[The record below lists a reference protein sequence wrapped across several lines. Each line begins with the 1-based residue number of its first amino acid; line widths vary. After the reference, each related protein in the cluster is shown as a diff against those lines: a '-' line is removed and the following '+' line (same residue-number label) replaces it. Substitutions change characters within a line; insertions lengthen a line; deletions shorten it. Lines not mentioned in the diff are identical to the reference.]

1 MATHS
6 TILAWEISWTEQR
19 GGLPSKRL
27 RKSRA
32 RLRDYTRAAEHLPRL
47 GTLHLDFNSSN
58 AFRFSVL
65 L

>member
-6 TILAWEISWTEQR
+6 TILAWEISWTEQP
-19 GGLPSKRL
+19 GGLTSMRL

-32 RLRDYTRAAEHLPRL
+32 RLSDYTTAAEHLPHL
-47 GTLHLDFNSSN
+47 GTLHLDFSFSN